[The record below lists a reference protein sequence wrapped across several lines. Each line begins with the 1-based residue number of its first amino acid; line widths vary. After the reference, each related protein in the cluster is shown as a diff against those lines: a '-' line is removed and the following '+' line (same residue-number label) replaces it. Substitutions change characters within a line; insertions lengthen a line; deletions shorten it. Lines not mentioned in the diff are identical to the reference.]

1 MTEILSLDTG
11 AINLPFTAVD
21 MTRAINELPTP
32 FGQMTSEGYFP
43 AEPLAS
49 SNVEITI
56 ENDVLT
62 ALPQTGDG
70 PPTMSKQGT
79 AKSLIFKVPTISH
92 LDNFW
97 AKDIRNMLAIIG
109 RSKKPETAADLMNKR
124 LMRFKNKFNLTWEL
138 MRMSCAK
145 GKIVDGAGNEIY
157 DLYAAFEL
165 TKKVVYFDLDNAASD
180 VSESCDL
187 LWALMTQDLA
197 DEVMS
202 GITVKCSRSFFSK
215 LIKHGSVKQ
224 YWQQSEN
231 ALQMM
236 NLARG
241 TDGGYRPRGFTIG
254 NVRFEEYAVAV
265 PMWGGT
271 NTLIIA
277 ATKGHAFP
285 TGTLDTHVTYV
296 APPNDLRS
304 LDGGLAD
311 VTDAIHI
318 TTEPMKHGKG
328 LEILGEMNALPL
340 WRRPNLLVE
349 CDAGAG
355 TSTVP
360 RGEA

>member
-1 MTEILSLDTG
+1 MTDVVTLDTSD
-11 AINLPFTAVD
+11 INLPFTAVD

-49 SNVEITI
+49 SSVEITI
-56 ENDVLT
+56 EDDVLT
-62 ALPQTGDG
+62 ALPVTGDG
-70 PPTMSKQGT
+70 PPTVSKQGT

-92 LDNFW
+92 QDNFW
-97 AKDIRNMLAIIG
+97 AKDIRDMIAIIN
-109 RSKKPETAADLMNKR
+109 RSKSPETAANLMNKR
-124 LMRFKNKFNLTWEL
+124 LQRFKNKFNLTWEL

-145 GKIVDGAGNEIY
+145 GVLVDGKGTTIY
-157 DLYAAFEL
+157 DLFDAFEI
-165 TKKVVYFDLDNAASD
+165 TKKIVYFDLDNANAS
-180 VSESCDL
+180 VPESCDL

-197 DEVMS
+197 DEVMD

-215 LIKHGSVKQ
+215 LIKHASVEKF
-224 YWQQSEN
+224 WEQSEN

-241 TDGGYRPRGFTIG
+241 RDGGYRPRGFTIG
-254 NVRFEEYAVAV
+254 SVQFEEYAVAV

-296 APPNDLRS
+296 SPPNDIRNLN
-304 LDGGLAD
+304 GGLAQVD
-311 VTDAIHI
+311 DAIHI
-318 TTEPMKHGKG
+318 TTENMKHGKG
-328 LEILGEMNALPL
+328 VEILGEMNALPL
-340 WRRPNLLVE
+340 WRRPKLLVE
-349 CDAGAG
+349 CDAGSG
-355 TSTVP
+355 TSTTP
-360 RGEA
+360 RGE